1 MRLGRLEIRWSR
13 LRGGS
18 GGSTQDEVDR
28 TGAFAVPDTEPWWLA
43 VHQVIDE
50 AEAETI
56 QGARNR
62 IQNANACIAAVGAGE
77 GCALVR
83 QKLEDKREI
92 ALRQN
97 PAAVT
102 AEADRR
108 LGGWG

>member
-1 MRLGRLEIRWSR
+1 
-13 LRGGS
+13 
-18 GGSTQDEVDR
+18 
-28 TGAFAVPDTEPWWLA
+28 VPDTEPWWLA

-50 AEAETI
+50 AERETI

-92 ALRQN
+92 ALRQLS
-97 PAAVT
+97 AEV
-102 AEADRR
+102 EADRR